1 MSMILVFLKVHV
13 DDSGDMHKKT
23 SSFDYTPYIREKLAS
38 SKLLFK
44 ICIGH
49 KLSIL
54 LDNYFKIRHGCE
66 INGVAS

>member
-38 SKLLFK
+38 
-44 ICIGH
+44 II
-49 KLSIL
+49 
-54 LDNYFKIRHGCE
+54 E
-66 INGVAS
+66 ITF